1 MVHRV
6 FKLFPFVAFALV
18 SIGSAADAPKPAVTG
33 RELVKGHSSRAHL
46 SADGRFVAFD
56 SYATNL
62 VAGDTSQ
69 ISRVLIHDRS
79 NATTKVINATE
90 GGVPA
95 NGASVAA
102 VLTADG
108 RYVAFASE
116 AANLVPGDT
125 NLFRDIFVR
134 DLNTGKTERVSVHS
148 DGTEAVNGH
157 SSSPSISADG
167 RYVAFESAALNLVGG
182 DTNGFI
188 DIFVHDREKHTTIR
202 VNVSTEKYQ
211 ALGGQSYHPSIS
223 GDGRYVVFVS
233 DATNL
238 VAGDTNKVPD
248 IFVHDRVKGTTKRVS
263 VASDGAEG
271 VGGASTQP
279 AISADGRYVAF
290 VSEATNL
297 VPGDTNGLAD
307 IFVHDMD
314 KGTTQRVNVATGG
327 TQAVGGHS
335 FYPALNADGRFVAF
349 LSDAANLVPKDTNGS
364 WDIFVR
370 DRQTGATERVSVA
383 SDSTQADAGSARA
396 SLSADGR
403 YVAFESGASNLVP
416 GDTNGV
422 VDIFVH
428 DRQTKKTA
436 RVSVLTDE
444 VASKTGAQPQSKG
457 EQKK

>member
-1 MVHRV
+1 VLYRI
-6 FKLFPFVAFALV
+6 FKLLPFVAFSLF
-18 SIGSAADAPKPAVTG
+18 SISRAADAPKPAVTG
-33 RELVKGHSSRAHL
+33 RQLVNGHSSRAHL

-69 ISRVLIHDRS
+69 TSRVLIHDRS

-90 GGVPA
+90 GGMST
-95 NGASVAA
+95 NGASVSA

-116 AANLVPGDT
+116 ATNLVAGDT
-125 NLFRDIFVR
+125 NIFRDIFVR
-134 DLNTGKTERVSVHS
+134 DLSTGKTERVSVHT

-167 RYVAFESAALNLVGG
+167 RYVAFESQALNLVGG
-182 DTNGFI
+182 DTNGFL

-238 VAGDTNKVPD
+238 VPGDTNKVPD

-271 VGGASTQP
+271 IGGASTQP

-314 KGTTQRVNVATGG
+314 KGTTERVNVATGG
-327 TQAVGGHS
+327 AQTVGGHS
-335 FYPALNADGRFVAF
+335 FYPALSADGRLVAF

-364 WDIFVR
+364 WDIFVH
-370 DRQTGATERVSVA
+370 DRQTGTTERLSVA
-383 SDSTQADAGSARA
+383 SNGTQGDAGSARP
-396 SLSADGR
+396 SISADGR

-416 GDTNGV
+416 DDTNGV

-444 VASKTGAQPQSKG
+444 ITTKTTTEKQSKG
-457 EQKK
+457 EPKK

>member
-1 MVHRV
+1 M
-6 FKLFPFVAFALV
+6 
-18 SIGSAADAPKPAVTG
+18 ST
-33 RELVKGHSSRAHL
+33 
-46 SADGRFVAFD
+46 
-56 SYATNL
+56 
-62 VAGDTSQ
+62 
-69 ISRVLIHDRS
+69 
-79 NATTKVINATE
+79 
-90 GGVPA
+90 
-95 NGASVAA
+95 NGASVSA

-116 AANLVPGDT
+116 ATNLVAGDT
-125 NLFRDIFVR
+125 NIFRDIFVR
-134 DLNTGKTERVSVHS
+134 DLSTGKTERVSVHT

-167 RYVAFESAALNLVGG
+167 RYVAFESQALNLVGG
-182 DTNGFI
+182 DTNGFL

-238 VAGDTNKVPD
+238 VPGDTNKVPD

-271 VGGASTQP
+271 IGGASTQP

-314 KGTTQRVNVATGG
+314 KGTTERVNVATGG
-327 TQAVGGHS
+327 AQTVGGHS
-335 FYPALNADGRFVAF
+335 FYPALSADGRLVAF

-364 WDIFVR
+364 WDIFVH
-370 DRQTGATERVSVA
+370 DRQTGTTERLSVA
-383 SDSTQADAGSARA
+383 SNGTQGDAGSARP
-396 SLSADGR
+396 SISADGR

-416 GDTNGV
+416 DDTNGV

-444 VASKTGAQPQSKG
+444 ITTKTTTEKQSKG
-457 EQKK
+457 EPKK